1 LLTYFDTCL
10 SYFLY
15 IGWLH
20 EDTKRPASRR
30 STDWKS
36 VSLHD
41 ACTWCL
47 HSAGIYCHILSSSRC
62 CNFLVSLRLLT
73 LTAPTISP
81 RCYLTGP
88 SRLSAV
94 DTTLTTMHCL
104 WWLRSRRSKPERHE
118 RTRSSETCADSGSV
132 SLPLQRT
139 EAVQQRSHSRSH
151 SLPRTPPSRLLQD
164 DSDSSL
170 SSILSGSIVCAVPL
184 EDPFVTGSPSITP
197 ASYTTGFNI
206 IWKEA

>member
-1 LLTYFDTCL
+1 
-10 SYFLY
+10 
-15 IGWLH
+15 
-20 EDTKRPASRR
+20 
-30 STDWKS
+30 
-36 VSLHD
+36 
-41 ACTWCL
+41 
-47 HSAGIYCHILSSSRC
+47 
-62 CNFLVSLRLLT
+62 

-170 SSILSGSIVCAVPL
+170 SSISSGSIVVRSL
-184 EDPFVTGSPSITP
+184 WKIPSSRAHRPSHQLHILLALTSSGRKRDTARRAIFLRHPCITI
-197 ASYTTGFNI
+197 S
-206 IWKEA
+206 